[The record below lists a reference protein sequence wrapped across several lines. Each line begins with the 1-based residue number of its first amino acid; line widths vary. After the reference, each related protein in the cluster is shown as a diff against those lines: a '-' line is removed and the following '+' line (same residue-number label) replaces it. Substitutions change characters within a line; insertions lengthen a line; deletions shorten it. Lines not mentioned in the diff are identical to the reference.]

1 MVSNHG
7 ACVVDGRVIVFGGD
21 GRSSRV
27 AHTLCYNPV
36 KAKWSKLKVFID
48 FSWFFL
54 VVFFFF
60 SSPHVVCATISTRV
74 MQVFGSV
81 PRARSHH
88 GVVAANGTQVFVF
101 GTF

>member
-1 MVSNHG
+1 MVEATLDGFDHWAGEGAPAARTMDTAWHTLVSQGRGGPPMVSNHG

-54 VVFFFF
+54 VFFFF
-60 SSPHVVCATISTRV
+60 
-74 MQVFGSV
+74 F
-81 PRARSHH
+81 
-88 GVVAANGTQVFVF
+88 
-101 GTF
+101 